1 MILRITLMLLLSG
14 ASLPLLA
21 NEGRMESPDG
31 DPGCPSVTGVDE
43 RELAPDGGQVG
54 DAEAASGERA
64 TPARRDGGNAE
75 SGARTPRMH
84 NLLPGMFR

>member
-1 MILRITLMLLLSG
+1 MILRITLLLLLSG

-31 DPGCPSVTGVDE
+31 EGCPSVTGVDE
-43 RELAPDGGQVG
+43 REGPHGGQG
-54 DAEAASGERA
+54 PATEAVSRDKTAPAA
-64 TPARRDGGNAE
+64 TGGNAE
-75 SGARTPRMH
+75 NGVRTPRMH